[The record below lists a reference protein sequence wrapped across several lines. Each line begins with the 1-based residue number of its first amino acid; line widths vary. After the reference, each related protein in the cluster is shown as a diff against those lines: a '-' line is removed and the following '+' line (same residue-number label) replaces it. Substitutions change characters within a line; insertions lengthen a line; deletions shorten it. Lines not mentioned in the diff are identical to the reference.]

1 MNIQDVE
8 KYFKNHYCDY
18 VKSVR
23 DVSYDDANDEY
34 MLEDL
39 PYKMYCYDDI
49 VNAELCGTEVLK
61 SVDGISIH
69 DDYINFVEFKNGK
82 IKRPDILRKVS
93 EGMHYLQEVVLDK
106 TYFSIVGIKT
116 RFILVYN
123 EEKCNRKKPS
133 MDKLIDAMSEK
144 AKEPTDRLSIGRLYA
159 QKWHFFDEAASM
171 DREQFSLRIEE
182 FVGE

>member
-8 KYFKNHYCDY
+8 RYFENNYHNYE
-18 VKSVR
+18 KSVR

-49 VNAELCGTEVLK
+49 IDVELCGVEVLK

-69 DDYINFVEFKNGK
+69 NNAINFIEFKNGK
-82 IKRPDILRKVS
+82 FDRKDILGKVS
-93 EGMHYLQEVVLDK
+93 QGMHYLQEVLLGK
-106 TYFSIVGIKT
+106 TYFSISGIKT

-133 MDKLIDAMSEK
+133 LDKLIDTMSEK
-144 AKEPTDRLSIGRLYA
+144 AKEPTDRWSIGRLYA
-159 QKWHFFDEAASM
+159 QKWQFFDEATSM
-171 DREQFSLRIEE
+171 DKEQFSLRIGE
-182 FVGE
+182 FVGK